1 MAVLFTEGVKVAVY
15 DVPEARFQLDSIPP
29 LMLTSDSTKS
39 SELCE
44 RVNVRVAVS
53 LALREVV
60 SELIA
65 IVGLPLSIDK
75 LKLYSFSLVFPAAS
89 ENFELAIEMSPFSVP
104 PGVGVNVAV

>member
-1 MAVLFTEGVKVAVY
+1 MNRDYIDWLESLPCNQHRQHHKVNQWMSDWAPLPTEITPLAVLFTEGVKVAVY
-15 DVPEARFQLDSIPP
+15 DVPEARFQLDSAPP
-29 LMLTSDSTKS
+29 LTLTSDSTKS

-65 IVGLPLSIDK
+65 IVG
-75 LKLYSFSLVFPAAS
+75 
-89 ENFELAIEMSPFSVP
+89 
-104 PGVGVNVAV
+104 